1 MRYFSSV
8 VAILI
13 LVGSLSNALALDETA
28 LYNRANCMSALGE
41 FYGSAY
47 VFNSQLTG
55 AGSLSVA
62 EKGDNGSMIV
72 YNKNGQ
78 IAVSDAGGCRNQ
90 DRTLTASK
98 KIAELL
104 RSANDFIDKTQSALS
119 DSTVGIKSTR
129 PGTPAEVK
137 ARAIAEN
144 AGRRPMLRNLLQIC
158 KAAGDA
164 EISAAVVDAEQI
176 TNARWKK
183 TGTAQ

>member
-1 MRYFSSV
+1 
-8 VAILI
+8 
-13 LVGSLSNALALDETA
+13 
-28 LYNRANCMSALGE
+28 MSALGE
-41 FYGSAY
+41 VHGSAY

-62 EKGDNGSMIV
+62 EKGDNGSMVV

-78 IAVSDAGGCRNQ
+78 IA
-90 DRTLTASK
+90 ASAMLADVAVNRIVFNRVK
-98 KIAELL
+98 KILNPTICKRL
-104 RSANDFIDKTQSALS
+104 CGKTQSTLS

-144 AGRRPMLRNLLQIC
+144 AGRRPMLRNLFQIC